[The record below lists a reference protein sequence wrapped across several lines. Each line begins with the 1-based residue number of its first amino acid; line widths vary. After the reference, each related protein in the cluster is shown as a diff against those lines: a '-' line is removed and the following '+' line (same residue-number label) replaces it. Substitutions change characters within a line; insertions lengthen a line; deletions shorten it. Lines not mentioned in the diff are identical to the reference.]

1 MLLRGIP
8 MLMKTKA
15 LVLRDVSYKESDRML
30 TLLTQ
35 DRGKMSASARGSRKK
50 GSPIAAGTQ
59 LLCWSELVLY
69 EYRGRWSVKEAAVE
83 RQFRGVRLDLERF
96 ALGCY
101 FAETAQT
108 LALEDLPAPD
118 LLSLLLNSLHVL
130 DKKPELPLPLV
141 KTVFEWRCMCAAGYE
156 PQVEV
161 CARCGAPEPE
171 QPRFHPLEG
180 LLYCK
185 ACRPEEDS
193 APLSPAALAALRRI
207 VCADPKKLFSF
218 RLDGASLHQL
228 EALSERY
235 LLLQLDRGFGTLD
248 FYKQLSI

>member
-83 RQFRGVRLDLERF
+83 RQFRGVRRDLERF

-130 DKKPELPLPLV
+130 DKKPELPLPL
-141 KTVFEWRCMCAAGYE
+141 EIGRA
-156 PQVEV
+156 QV
-161 CARCGAPEPE
+161 
-171 QPRFHPLEG
+171 
-180 LLYCK
+180 
-185 ACRPEEDS
+185 
-193 APLSPAALAALRRI
+193 
-207 VCADPKKLFSF
+207 
-218 RLDGASLHQL
+218 
-228 EALSERY
+228 
-235 LLLQLDRGFGTLD
+235 
-248 FYKQLSI
+248 

>member
-1 MLLRGIP
+1 

-15 LVLRDVSYKESDRML
+15 LILREVSYKESDRML

-35 DRGKMSASARGSRKK
+35 ERGKMSVSARGSRKK

-83 RQFRGVRLDLERF
+83 RQFRGMRVELERF
-96 ALGCY
+96 SLGCY
-101 FAETAQT
+101 FAEAAQT

-118 LLSLLLNSLHVL
+118 LLSLILNSLHVL
-130 DKKPELPLPLV
+130 DKKPELPLSLI

-156 PQVEV
+156 PQLGG
-161 CARCGAPEPE
+161 CALCGAPEPE
-171 QPRFHPLEG
+171 QPRFQPLEG
-180 LLYCK
+180 ILHCE
-185 ACRPEEDS
+185 ACRPEGDS
-193 APLSPAALAALRRI
+193 MPLSPAALAALRRI
-207 VCADPKKLFSF
+207 VYGDPKKLFSF
-218 RLDGASLHQL
+218 RLDEASLAQL
-228 EALSERY
+228 AEISERY
-235 LLLQLDRGFGTLD
+235 MLLQLDRGFGTLD